1 MHERVD
7 VMIDVENAEP
17 RVFITC
23 DIYREKYVCEDVM
36 NILFS
41 YGVEANCRWFHGKG
55 FVVVDLGREVDV
67 FRVIKFLVSRH
78 VRGYWVIPIDIVCR
92 SRYEDVT
99 KCITNVIML
108 KGVNL
113 PLSVVGVCRKRGNF
127 IDSCSRLLR
136 YVGEKIEDLGIA
148 VVDFK
153 GYTHVLR
160 VEIVYETT
168 YISLYE
174 RKDEQMFKVHR

>member
-1 MHERVD
+1 
-7 VMIDVENAEP
+7 MIDVKSTEP

-23 DIYREKYVCEDVM
+23 SIYKERYVCEDVM

-41 YGVEANCRWFHGKG
+41 YGVEANCRWFDGKG
-55 FVVVDLGREVDV
+55 FVVVDLGKDVDILWV
-67 FRVIKFLVSRH
+67 VKLLVSRH

-92 SRYEDVT
+92 TSYEDIVRCAINT
-99 KCITNVIML
+99 LML
-108 KGVNL
+108 KGYRL
-113 PLSVVGVCRKRGNF
+113 PLSVVGVCRKRGNI
-127 IDSCSRLLR
+127 IDSCSNLLR
-136 YVGEKIEDLGIA
+136 YLGERIENLGIA

-160 VEIVYETT
+160 IEIVYDVT

-174 RKDEQMFKVHR
+174 RKNEQMFRVRR